1 MVLQAA
7 SVVFN
12 DSASQFNKDLTDFLK
27 RNLET
32 AIRKGGL
39 SFQFKIAKPAD
50 LAGLRQMGV
59 KRLPTMLINNK
70 PFVGV
75 PNIIAEIR
83 ARVKNSRNVAPEK
96 SEDEIVRE
104 FQMAALGNI
113 TKDADGRFQIHDEP
127 EKDESES
134 LMSAFNREIQR
145 RGAAAGHGEGDDND
159 DDQQSRMR
167 RPPPP
172 QPSRTTDRDM
182 GGDDDDDD
190 DDDRSRRRQ
199 PRPRAPPPRQPRQPR
214 ADNLDNPAM
223 ADAFE
228 SLRAIGRNA
237 TKEDVQDD
245 QMMAALLDRIPVG
258 SN

>member
-7 SVVFN
+7 SIVFN

-39 SFQFKIAKPAD
+39 SFQFKITKPAD

-59 KRLPTMLINNK
+59 KRLPAMLINNK

-75 PNIIAEIR
+75 PDIIAEIR

-113 TKDADGRFQIHDEP
+113 TKDAEGRLQVHDEP

-145 RGAAAGHGEGDDND
+145 RGATAGHGGGGDND
-159 DDQQSRMR
+159 DDDPQPRMR

-190 DDDRSRRRQ
+190 DDQPRRRPQ
-199 PRPRAPPPRQPRQPR
+199 RPRAPPPRQQPR

-237 TKEDVQDD
+237 TKEDAQDD
-245 QMMAALLDRIPVG
+245 QMMAALLDRMG
-258 SN
+258 GGD

>member
-7 SVVFN
+7 SIVFN

-59 KRLPTMLINNK
+59 KRLPAMLINNK

-75 PNIIAEIR
+75 PDIIAEIR
-83 ARVKNSRNVAPEK
+83 VRVKNSRNVAPEK

-113 TKDADGRFQIHDEP
+113 TKDVKGRLQVHDEP
-127 EKDESES
+127 ENDESES
-134 LMSAFNREIQR
+134 LMAAFNREIQR
-145 RGAAAGHGEGDDND
+145 RGTTAGHGGGGDND
-159 DDQQSRMR
+159 DDDPQPRMR

-190 DDDRSRRRQ
+190 DDQPRRRQ
-199 PRPRAPPPRQPRQPR
+199 QRHRVPPPRQQPR
-214 ADNLDNPAM
+214 ADNLDNPTM

-237 TKEDVQDD
+237 TKEDAQDD
-245 QMMAALLDRIPVG
+245 QMMAALLDRMG
-258 SN
+258 GGD